1 MAEETFKQIVEVE
14 VNNDDA
20 IQAVVEQQKAI
31 DGLRSTISDLKKQQ
45 KELDT
50 TTKEGVLFIKFTT
63 QSIST
68 FALSIINC
76 IINSVDLSSSS
87 QYCHAARHYSL

>member
-31 DGLRSTISDLKKQQ
+31 DGLKTTISDLKKQQ
-45 KELDT
+45 KAIA
-50 TTKEGVLFIKFTT
+50 KG
-63 QSIST
+63 
-68 FALSIINC
+68 
-76 IINSVDLSSSS
+76 
-87 QYCHAARHYSL
+87 